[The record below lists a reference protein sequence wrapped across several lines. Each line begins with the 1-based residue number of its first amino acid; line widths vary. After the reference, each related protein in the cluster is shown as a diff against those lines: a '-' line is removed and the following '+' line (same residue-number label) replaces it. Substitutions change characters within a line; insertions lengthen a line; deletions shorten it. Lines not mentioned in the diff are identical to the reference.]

1 MLPLVTVEKLPDST
15 TQAKSKTPYVDMFLS
30 LLELGVTLKEAMRL
44 PYATVYNMLTASL
57 LRNQRA
63 QQPQK
68 PTAREATQQ
77 DIDNF

>member
-1 MLPLVTVEKLPDST
+1 M
-15 TQAKSKTPYVDMFLS
+15 DMFVT
-30 LLELGVTLKEAMRL
+30 LLELGVSLAEAMQL
-44 PYATVYNMLTASL
+44 PYSTAHNMLMSAM